1 MRRLYAAALLVAT
14 AVLAAEAQAPPG
26 NMVEWPYVG
35 GDQAHTKYSPL
46 RDVTQANVDRLRI
59 AWQWDPAEQPLPE
72 YGTRPGAFEATPLMI
87 DNVLYLSTMY
97 TRVVALDAETGR
109 RLWAF
114 DPRAYE
120 NGPRGSAP
128 GGFKHRGVAFWRG
141 DGGMR
146 LFLNSR
152 DTLYSLDAATG
163 ELIARFGNGG
173 RVPLTD

>member
-1 MRRLYAAALLVAT
+1 MRRFCAALTLVSA
-14 AVLAAEAQAPPG
+14 AVLAAEAQSPSDK
-26 NMVEWPYVG
+26 MVEWPYVG
-35 GDQAHTKYSPL
+35 GEQTHSKYSPL
-46 RDVTQANVDRLRI
+46 ADVHAERTSSELRDH

-72 YGTRPGAFEATPLMI
+72 YGTRPGSFEATPLMI

-109 RLWAF
+109 QLWAF

-120 NGPRGSAP
+120 NGPRGAAP

-141 DGGMR
+141 EGGMR

-152 DTLYSLDAATG
+152 DTLHA
-163 ELIARFGNGG
+163 IG
-173 RVPLTD
+173 RGHRGADRRLR